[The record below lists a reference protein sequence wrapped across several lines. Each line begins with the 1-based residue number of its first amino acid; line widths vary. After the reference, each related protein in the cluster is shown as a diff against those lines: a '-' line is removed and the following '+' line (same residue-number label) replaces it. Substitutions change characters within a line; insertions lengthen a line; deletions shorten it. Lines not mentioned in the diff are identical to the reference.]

1 MVQTLRGPV
10 DADELGFTY
19 VHEHVLTR
27 PPAWRVAEDPDYVLD
42 DPDRGLAE
50 LELFGR
56 AGGRTLVDATARDYG
71 RDASAL
77 LSIAARTEVNIV
89 CVTGWN
95 RGDYGDE
102 ALRASDEELV
112 AIMLGD
118 LQDGMDGT
126 AARAGVAKLGTNEG
140 RILPVEERIAR
151 AVGRVQVE
159 TGCPVLTHTTRG
171 TMAHEQ
177 LDLLASEGADLAK
190 VALSHMDQK
199 LDFGLLRALCERG
212 AYVLFDGPSKR
223 KYATDQERVGML
235 CRLVEAGHAERLLVS
250 GDMGRRSYLESYGGR
265 PGLRL
270 HPRHVRPAPEA
281 GGARR
286 DADRADLRSEPG
298 PLALLLTPL
307 PERAEGTVERSIQV
321 PVHGDELAVRSA
333 EAGSGS
339 ITVRTRAAARAA
351 PARSS
356 TAPTPTPADRAAP
369 QHV

>member
-50 LELFGR
+50 LELFSR

-190 VALSHMDQK
+190 VALSHMDQN

-212 AYVLFDGPSKR
+212 AYVLFDGP
-223 KYATDQERVGML
+223 
-235 CRLVEAGHAERLLVS
+235 VEAQVRDGRGAGRHAVPA
-250 GDMGRRSYLESYGGR
+250 RRGR
-265 PGLRL
+265 PRG
-270 HPRHVRPAPEA
+270 
-281 GGARR
+281 
-286 DADRADLRSEPG
+286 
-298 PLALLLTPL
+298 
-307 PERAEGTVERSIQV
+307 
-321 PVHGDELAVRSA
+321 
-333 EAGSGS
+333 
-339 ITVRTRAAARAA
+339 AAARLGRHGTPLVPRELRRPARA
-351 PARSS
+351 SATSSARSS
-356 TAPTPTPADRAAP
+356 RT
-369 QHV
+369 

>member
-1 MVQTLRGPV
+1 MVDSADGRRCRLWVSARTDRVIHTLRGPV
-10 DADELGFTY
+10 DADDLGFTY

-102 ALRASDEELV
+102 ALQASDEELV

-126 AARAGVAKLGTNEG
+126 AARAGVAKLGTSEG

-151 AVGRVQVE
+151 AVARVQVG

-177 LDLLASEGADLAK
+177 LDLLAAEGADLAK

-199 LDFGLLRALCERG
+199 LDFGLLRELCERG

-223 KYATDQERVGML
+223 KYATDEERVGML

-265 PGLRL
+265 PGFGYILGTFVPHLKR
-270 HPRHVRPAPEA
+270 A
-281 GGARR
+281 G
-286 DADRADLRSEPG
+286 L
-298 PLALLLTPL
+298 
-307 PERAEGTVERSIQV
+307 
-321 PVHGDELAVRSA
+321 DETLIEQMFVQS
-333 EAGSGS
+333 
-339 ITVRTRAAARAA
+339 
-351 PARSS
+351 PARWLSF
-356 TAPTPTPADRAAP
+356 
-369 QHV
+369 

>member
-1 MVQTLRGPV
+1 MARRGGPRLRARRSGP
-10 DADELGFTY
+10 
-19 VHEHVLTR
+19 R
-27 PPAWRVAEDPDYVLD
+27 AWPSSSCFAE
-42 DPDRGLAE
+42 
-50 LELFGR
+50 

-77 LSIAARTEVNIV
+77 LSIAARTDVNIV

-126 AARAGVAKLGTNEG
+126 AARAGIAKLGTSEG
-140 RILPVEERIAR
+140 KILPVEERIAR

-177 LDLLASEGADLAK
+177 LDLLAAEGADLAR
-190 VALSHMDQK
+190 VALSHMDQN

-223 KYATDQERVGML
+223 KYATDEERVAML

-250 GDMGRRSYLESYGGR
+250 GDMGRRSYLESYGGG
-265 PGLRL
+265 PGFGYILGTFVPHLKR
-270 HPRHVRPAPEA
+270 A
-281 GGARR
+281 GLDDG
-286 DADRADLRSEPG
+286 ADRADLRSEPG
-298 PLALLLTPL
+298 ALALLLTPL

-321 PVHGDELAVRSA
+321 PVHGDELAVRFRRGRVGLDHGA
-333 EAGSGS
+333 HA
-339 ITVRTRAAARAA
+339 RRRPRRA
-351 PARSS
+351 ARSS